1 MIYMLMLI
9 IALLVLIIWRI
20 NRTRRVEWQRYCVER
35 MMLIDNF
42 KKELEALNKE
52 LEALNEDNK

>member
-42 KKELEALNKE
+42 KKELEALN
-52 LEALNEDNK
+52 EDNK

>member
-1 MIYMLMLI
+1 MIYMLILI

-20 NRTRRVEWQRYCVER
+20 NRTRRKEWERYCVER
-35 MMLIDNF
+35 MMLID
-42 KKELEALNKE
+42 KYREE